1 MASLILMNLDLILTD
16 ITELALIASVIPK
29 MVGITMDLQMDG
41 PSTVEL

>member
-1 MASLILMNLDLILTD
+1 MASLILMNLDLILMD
-16 ITELALIASVIPK
+16 ITELVLIALAIPK